1 MTHNMLTE
9 IYEEAFGIY
18 DGPSGDEVSIDDAL
32 SINFTLRVRLEE
44 LAALAKT
51 SVDLALEDGDAGQI
65 AAIGRGMIAVLY
77 AALDTNDRLDS
88 YITAI
93 KGRLNSGHTARGD
106 DGMTAIPKS
115 QLDHCVAFAEGLRA
129 LDPRFAR
136 TEAN

>member
-1 MTHNMLTE
+1 MTHNTLTG
-9 IYEEAFGIY
+9 IYQDAFHIY

-32 SINFTLRVRLEE
+32 SVNFTLRVRLEE

-93 KGRLNSGHTARGD
+93 KGKLNSGHPARGD
-106 DGMTAIPKS
+106 DGRTAIPRS
-115 QLDHCVAFAEGLRA
+115 QIDRAVEFAAKCGSFEQRQ
-129 LDPRFAR
+129 
-136 TEAN
+136 AN